1 MTRYLILGAG
11 VAGRRAAEVI
21 IREDKAAEITMVDE
35 ARDPLYYKPL
45 LGASLA
51 KGFDHARLIDAQR
64 RLFDAQRV
72 RLLAGVKVNSI
83 DTVSRTVSLGGA
95 GSVQYDTVLVACGR
109 KTVRPPWASE
119 STSGVFVFDCLQ
131 DAQGIVTM
139 LAGVRRA
146 VVYGPGIQALDA
158 LRGLRSCG
166 VQCVYLLDSGR
177 LWPGVLDPIASDI
190 VCERL
195 RQEGVTVV
203 FESPIERVEQEG
215 GSVKAVVTTGGE
227 RIPADMV
234 IAASP
239 QTALH
244 DFLLSSDLEV
254 GKGLV
259 VDASL
264 RTNREGVFAAGDVA
278 EPVLAAPLD
287 RGHGPQVGW
296 LNAWRQGSV
305 AGTTMCGGS
314 AQYSGIPSVRTKVL
328 DLDVVCL
335 GMTDARGEGIREES
349 GGYPY
354 PELPYIYKKIVYYKG
369 RVAGALLLGDVSEA
383 GRLEG
388 WVREA
393 VPADRCEASLSDQMF
408 NVRAPKAAAVGA
420 LCPVCKFQIQVED
433 SYKEGDVVTC
443 PACGIDFRLRRMPNG
458 VFAAETVRG

>member
-21 IREDKAAEITMVDE
+21 IKKDKAAEITIVDE
-35 ARDPLYYKPL
+35 AQDPFYYKPL

-51 KGFDHARLIDAQR
+51 KGLQHARLIDAQR
-64 RLFDAQRV
+64 RLFDAQGV
-72 RLLAGVKVNSI
+72 RLLAGAKVTSI
-83 DTVSRTVSLGGA
+83 DTASRTVSLGEA
-95 GSVQYDTVLVACGR
+95 GSVRYDTLLVACGR
-109 KTVRPPWASE
+109 KTARPPWASD
-119 STSGVFVFDCLQ
+119 STSGVFLFDCLQ
-131 DAQGIVTM
+131 DAQGIVST
-139 LAGVRRA
+139 LAGVHRA

-158 LRGLRSCG
+158 LRGLRSRG
-166 VQCVYLLDSGR
+166 VECLYLLDSDR
-177 LWPGVLDPIASDI
+177 LWPGVLDPVASDI

-203 FESPIERVEQEG
+203 FDSRIERLEQEG
-215 GSVKAVVTTGGE
+215 GAVKAVVTAGGE
-227 RIPADMV
+227 RIAADMV
-234 IAASP
+234 IVAAP

-244 DFLLSSDLEV
+244 DFLLSSDLDV

-278 EPVLAAPLD
+278 EPVLATPQG
-287 RGHGPQVGW
+287 REHGLQVGW
-296 LNAWRQGSV
+296 LNAWRQGGV

-314 AQYSGIPSVRTKVL
+314 AEYSGIPSVRTKVL

-354 PELPYIYKKIVYYKG
+354 PELPYIYKKIVYQKG
-369 RVAGALLLGDVSEA
+369 KVAGALLLGDVSEA

-393 VPADRCEASLSDQMF
+393 VPADRCEASLIDQMF
-408 NVRAPKAAAVGA
+408 NVRSPKAAAVGA

-433 SYKEGDVVTC
+433 SYREGDVVTC

-458 VFAAETVRG
+458 VFAAEPVRG